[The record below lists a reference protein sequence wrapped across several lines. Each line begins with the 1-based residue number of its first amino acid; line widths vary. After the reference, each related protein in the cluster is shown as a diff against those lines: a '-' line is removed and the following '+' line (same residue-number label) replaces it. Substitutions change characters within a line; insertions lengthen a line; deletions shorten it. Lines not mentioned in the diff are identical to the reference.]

1 MPRRSP
7 EKEQGESSI
16 DIGESS
22 SQGGDEPPDLNQM
35 LVEIQRK
42 VITRYQKLQRT
53 ALTEAGKETKGI
65 KEEYQLVK
73 DTTHK
78 KALNDIHNRLSQAI
92 NQLETTSTELYE
104 KLSKLEEEVQ
114 KVVRG
119 EIESWKESNEEC
131 MKVFEGCEKV
141 LEKSVKGE
149 KESYD
154 ILNSAI
160 ASLDKDKKQ
169 E

>member
-1 MPRRSP
+1 MSRWSP
-7 EKEQGESSI
+7 EQAQKESSI
-16 DIGESS
+16 DIEESS

-42 VITRYQKLQRT
+42 VIARYQKLQRT
-53 ALTEAGKETKGI
+53 ALTEAEKETKSI
-65 KEEYQLVK
+65 KAEYQLVK
-73 DTTHK
+73 NIRHK
-78 KALNDIHNRLSQAI
+78 QELNDIHTRLSQEI
-92 NQLETTSTELYE
+92 NQRETTSLGLYE

-141 LEKSVKGE
+141 MQKRVKG
-149 KESYD
+149 
-154 ILNSAI
+154 
-160 ASLDKDKKQ
+160 
-169 E
+169 

>member
-7 EKEQGESSI
+7 EKEQKESSI
-16 DIGESS
+16 DIEESS

-42 VITRYQKLQRT
+42 VTARYQKLIRT
-53 ALTEAGKETKGI
+53 ALTEAEKETKSI
-65 KEEYQLVK
+65 KAEYQVVK
-73 DTTHK
+73 DASHK
-78 KALNDIHNRLSQAI
+78 KELNDIHTRLSQEI
-92 NQLETTSTELYE
+92 NQRETTSTGLYE
-104 KLSKLEEEVQ
+104 RLSKLEEEVQ

-141 LEKSVKGE
+141 MEKCVKG
-149 KESYD
+149 
-154 ILNSAI
+154 
-160 ASLDKDKKQ
+160 
-169 E
+169 